1 MATIRWTIYDDEGNE
16 IQSAQQ
22 ALAPQL
28 ETIDQIESA
37 VEVFRQEALP
47 QVSKALLAQSQKAFK
62 KKSVS
67 P

>member
-16 IQSAQQ
+16 IQSNQQ
-22 ALAPQL
+22 ALASQL
-28 ETIDQIESA
+28 DTIDQIESA
-37 VEVFRQEALP
+37 VEAFRQEALP
-47 QVSKALLAQSQKAFK
+47 QVSKALLEQSQQTFK

>member
-47 QVSKALLAQSQKAFK
+47 QVSKALLVQSQKAFK

>member
-47 QVSKALLAQSQKAFK
+47 QVSKALLGQSQNAFK